1 MQRQFLAA
9 LAGTAALCAWAAP
22 QPAGAVLIVDFAFD
36 DSGSA
41 LGNGQIID
49 TEFFTHFTITSPETG
64 VSHLGP
70 TIFDSTAGGP
80 NASGADPD
88 LLVDLGN
95 VLILQNTAYSAN
107 NGFFF
112 EVPNDEANF
121 NPLGY
126 GTVVFDFV
134 DPVELLSI
142 DLIDIDGG
150 AMVDLTLTD
159 ASGRTRT
166 YHVPERWTHDISVT
180 PSADG
185 FGTLDLTTLADQVGD
200 AGGTATAIQMA
211 GFDPTDVSSLQI
223 MFSSNSPSAAI
234 DNLAFIPGPPT
245 LLVMFGVLAAR
256 RRR

>member
-95 VLILQNTAYSAN
+95 VLILQNTAYS
-107 NGFFF
+107 
-112 EVPNDEANF
+112 
-121 NPLGY
+121 
-126 GTVVFDFV
+126 
-134 DPVELLSI
+134 
-142 DLIDIDGG
+142 
-150 AMVDLTLTD
+150 
-159 ASGRTRT
+159 
-166 YHVPERWTHDISVT
+166 
-180 PSADG
+180 
-185 FGTLDLTTLADQVGD
+185 
-200 AGGTATAIQMA
+200 
-211 GFDPTDVSSLQI
+211 
-223 MFSSNSPSAAI
+223 SPSISSTSTAAPWSTSRSPTP
-234 DNLAFIPGPPT
+234 AAGP
-245 LLVMFGVLAAR
+245 AR
-256 RRR
+256 ITCPNGGPMTSPSRPPLTGSVRST

>member
-1 MQRQFLAA
+1 MQRQLSVVLASTAVLCALAA
-9 LAGTAALCAWAAP
+9 S
-22 QPAGAVLIVDFAFD
+22 QPAGAELIVDFAFD
-36 DSGSA
+36 DNGAA

-70 TIFDSTAGGP
+70 TIFDSTPGGP
-80 NASGADPD
+80 NAGGADPD
-88 LLVDLGN
+88 LLVALGN

-107 NGFFF
+107 DGFFF
-112 EVPNDEANF
+112 DVPNDEADF
-121 NPLGY
+121 NPLGH

-150 AMVDLTLTD
+150 AMLDLTLTD
-159 ASGRTRT
+159 GSGRTRT

-180 PSADG
+180 PFADG
-185 FGTLDLTTLADQVGD
+185 FGTLDLTTLTDQVGE

-211 GFDPTDVSSLQI
+211 GFDPTDVSLLEI
-223 MFSSNSPSAAI
+223 RFSSNSPSAAI
-234 DNLAFIPGPPT
+234 DNLVFIPGPPT
-245 LLVMFGVLAAR
+245 LLVMLGDSR
-256 RRR
+256 GTT